1 VQTAVARA
9 RVGEGPTLLECVTY
23 RLRGH
28 NESWRP
34 TELRD
39 QSEIMQWQAKDPIP
53 RMRVNLLERG
63 ILSNE
68 LVRDIDLEVAAEIED
83 AVSFA
88 ENSPSP
94 DPMEIYR
101 DVYAPDASDLV
112 VGRQA

>member
-1 VQTAVARA
+1 
-9 RVGEGPTLLECVTY
+9 
-23 RLRGH
+23 
-28 NESWRP
+28 
-34 TELRD
+34 
-39 QSEIMQWQAKDPIP
+39 
-53 RMRVNLLERG
+53 MRVNLLERG

-94 DPMEIYR
+94 DPMEIHR